1 MIEYI
6 TASVV
11 IISLLSDT
19 IVQSIKMYFKYR
31 KNNSIEK
38 QISLKI
44 LKSNCCNNICNS
56 EEENNKYNSDEDIE
70 MASDS
75 DGE

>member
-6 TASVV
+6 TAGV
-11 IISLLSDT
+11 IAITFISDA

-31 KNNSIEK
+31 KKDNIEK

-56 EEENNKYNSDEDIE
+56 EEENNIYNSDEDIE
-70 MASDS
+70 MASD
-75 DGE
+75 GE

>member
-6 TASVV
+6 TAGV
-11 IISLLSDT
+11 IAITFISDA

-31 KNNSIEK
+31 KKDNIEK